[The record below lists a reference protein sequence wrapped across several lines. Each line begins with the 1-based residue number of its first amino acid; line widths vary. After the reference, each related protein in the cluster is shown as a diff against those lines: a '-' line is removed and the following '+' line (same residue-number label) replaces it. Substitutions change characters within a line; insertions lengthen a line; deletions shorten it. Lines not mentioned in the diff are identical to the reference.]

1 MTKSGNPLLDMHFRE
16 VGTYAL
22 PSKTQE
28 LELFTAYRGARTRAE
43 LSPSFVT
50 RESATKEYQ
59 DIAKEIAC
67 GYLRFVIRQAR
78 RKAHEDWVFAD
89 LISAGYEGLMH
100 AITLF
105 EPERGNRFLTYAN
118 NWINV
123 RMQEYLYKVRVVH
136 VPSHARKEMRRNQVE
151 NEKRR
156 GAGEVLPSLE
166 EPVISSIDNIV
177 VVDTGEGSDVE
188 GEAMVRG
195 VDALGLLSQAA
206 LSRVERLVL
215 IYAYGLRGGE
225 PKTNEEIGQI
235 LYEVDGSQMTVQKVD
250 AIQNGALRRLRDH
263 LSDEQ
268 IDSLADILAG

>member
-1 MTKSGNPLLDMHFRE
+1 MTKSGNPLLDLHFRE

-28 LELFTAYRGARTRAE
+28 LELFTSYREARAKAE
-43 LSPSFVT
+43 LSPNFIT
-50 RESATKEYQ
+50 RESATREFQ
-59 DIAKEIAC
+59 EIAKTIAC

-78 RKAHEDWVFAD
+78 RKSHEDWVFAD

-136 VPSHARKEMRRNQVE
+136 VPSHTRKEMRRTQVE

-156 GAGEVLPSLE
+156 ATGEAIQSLE
-166 EPVISSIDNIV
+166 EPVISSIDNVV

-188 GEAMVRG
+188 REAMERN
-195 VDALGLLSQAA
+195 VDALGLLSQAS

-215 IYAYGLRGGE
+215 IFAYGLRGGE
-225 PKTNEEIGQI
+225 PKSNEEIGQI
-235 LYEVDGSQMTVQKVD
+235 LYEIDGSQMTGQKVG
-250 AIQNGALRRLRDH
+250 AIQSRALRRLRDH

-268 IDSLADILAG
+268 INGLADILSQ